1 MSEIA
6 HTEMTLV
13 CTAAGL
19 YNTVVLLLQRHY
31 DCCFTKPD
39 VKQCAYI
46 SFLQQMLS
54 VTTAATNGGSAMLNK
69 HVYNKKIVSK
79 VCA

>member
-1 MSEIA
+1 MFYVLLQSII
-6 HTEMTLV
+6 H
-13 CTAAGL
+13 
-19 YNTVVLLLQRHY
+19 VLLLRHY